1 MHRLATFLSAD
12 ELPPPPPLPPGVP
25 AGAVCLLDAA
35 LGYATGDGA
44 QKEELLAVGK
54 EEEELLAVGKEEEE
68 AEGPRGGGL
77 RGRAHQGGAVLR
89 GLSFTFWPG
98 ELVAV
103 TGACYAK
110 ARRVC
115 SSSTLTYPS
124 PEVKLEHTRLT
135 LALTPGRNFPTHGQ
149 LSAAQGIPT
158 NCLSLTSV

>member
-1 MHRLATFLSAD
+1 VGKEEEELLAVGK
-12 ELPPPPPLPPGVP
+12 EE
-25 AGAVCLLDAA
+25 
-35 LGYATGDGA
+35 
-44 QKEELLAVGK
+44 EELLAVGK